1 MRRKDREVT
10 EIGEICAIL
19 DVCQTCY
26 VGMLDGMEPYVVPLS
41 YGYTMENGILT
52 LYFHSAAEGRKMDI
66 WKREQTVCFAVGTE
80 GALRAAPSPCGYGY
94 AYSSVMGRGVLEF
107 IENAAD
113 KCRALE
119 ILFRHQTGKS
129 ATFTA
134 QQAEAVC
141 VYKIVCGDF
150 TAKSAQ

>member
-10 EIGEICAIL
+10 DTGEICAIL
-19 DVCQTCY
+19 DTCQTCY
-26 VGMLDGMEPYVVPLS
+26 VGMLDGMEP
-41 YGYTMENGILT
+41 
-52 LYFHSAAEGRKMDI
+52 YFHSAAEGRKMDI